1 MRRIGVCMKCRILSA
16 LCLGWLL
23 GCQQMGT
30 SVAKPSPSVSLSSFQ
45 TTQNEK
51 KNLISS
57 CQMKLKVRRLEPS
70 EFGLYGNAKTFGLT
84 VDSNNCIAQNESLS
98 FQLYV
103 EGAAHTPHP
112 TGPVPF
118 DSVTQI
124 NNKLNRLDL
133 CYVPIRGTNINY
145 AVYAEV
151 VLNKSKAVI
160 RSNKVVLETLPD
172 EFSQCELMF
181 ESPAFVYPDDPN
193 SPEPY
198 GYCPPGSELAYC
210 KSLSPKIDK

>member
-1 MRRIGVCMKCRILSA
+1 MKYRILST
-16 LCLGWLL
+16 LCFGWLL

-30 SVAKPSPSVSLSSFQ
+30 SVAKPSPSVSSGSFQ

-51 KNLISS
+51 NNLISS

-70 EFGLYGNAKTFGLT
+70 EFGSYFNTKAFKLT
-84 VDSNNCIAQNESLS
+84 VNANNCIAQDESFS
-98 FQLYV
+98 YQYYV
-103 EGAAHTPHP
+103 EGAAHTPFRV
-112 TGPVPF
+112 GPVQL
-118 DSVTQI
+118 DSVTKI
-124 NNKLNRLDL
+124 NDLLSGLDL

-151 VLNKSKAVI
+151 VLNKSKTVI
-160 RSNKVVLETLPD
+160 RSNKVDLETLPD